1 MPSSNLPTAS
11 TQTKTL
17 KSNWRNATGGLKGR
31 SLGRYADKFFAAGL
45 IAAGASVLLVLAAM
59 VTYTVSVS
67 IPVFQ
72 YQGFFEFVFGTE
84 WRAGFSRSEFTGTY
98 GAWPFIWGT
107 LFTSAIAVTLALPLS
122 LGVALYINFY
132 APRRL
137 RNFFSYTVEILAAV
151 PSIVFGLWG
160 LLWFVPNVLL
170 PFSRWVADT
179 FGSVVPFLAGPVP
192 NTNYFHAGFVL
203 GIMILPIMTA
213 VIREIMATTPPDEIA
228 AGYGLGATKAEVLT
242 RIVLPRSFGGIVGG
256 TMLGLGRALG
266 ETVAVLMLVGGS
278 QKAGSTLFFP
288 GDSLA
293 AHIAATFQDAS
304 PETLLALMG
313 IGVVLFLVT
322 MVVNVVARFIVWR
335 FAKSARAG
343 DAL

>member
-1 MPSSNLPTAS
+1 MS
-11 TQTKTL
+11 TNQVR
-17 KSNWRNATGGLKGR
+17 SNWRDQNSGLKGR
-31 SLGRYADKFFAAGL
+31 SLGRYSDRAFVVGLVFAAS
-45 IAAGASVLLVLAAM
+45 SVLVVLAAM

-72 YQGFFEFVFGTE
+72 YQGFFEFIFGTE

-107 LFTSAIAVTLALPLS
+107 LVTSGIAVTIALPLA
-122 LGVALYINFY
+122 LAVALYINFY

-137 RNFFSYTVEILAAV
+137 RNFFSYSVEILAAV

-170 PFSRWVADT
+170 PFSRWLSET
-179 FGSVVPFLAGPVP
+179 LGPTIPLFAGPVP
-192 NTNYFHAGFVL
+192 NTNYFHAGVVL

-213 VIREIMATTPPDEIA
+213 VIREIMATTPPDEIN

-242 RIVLPRSFGGIVGG
+242 KIVLPRSFGGIVGG

-278 QKAGSTLFFP
+278 QKAGFTLFFA

-322 MVVNVVARFIVWR
+322 MVVNVIARFIVWR
-335 FAKSARAG
+335 FAKTAKAG